1 VIGTRGADMVRAELE
16 GRRQAYEVVDFVR
29 SRVPGFSEAYLVETP
44 AQIGVRETRR
54 VLGAYVLQQEDI
66 LGGVKFPDAV
76 ACGGYP
82 IDLHDPVSMRL
93 TAKRLP
99 PGEYYTIPYRCLLP
113 RGLRNVLTAGRCIS
127 ATHEAFA
134 AFRVSAIAMAI
145 GQGAGTAAAM
155 AARSGKPPADV
166 DVAEL
171 RRSLRAQGAFLP
183 P

>member
-1 VIGTRGADMVRAELE
+1 M
-16 GRRQAYEVVDFVR
+16 
-29 SRVPGFSEAYLVETP
+29 
-44 AQIGVRETRR
+44 
-54 VLGAYVLQQEDI
+54 
-66 LGGVKFPDAV
+66 
-76 ACGGYP
+76 
-82 IDLHDPVSMRL
+82 
-93 TAKRLP
+93 
-99 PGEYYTIPYRCLLP
+99 
-113 RGLRNVLTAGRCIS
+113 LTAGRCIS

-134 AFRVSAIAMAI
+134 AFRLSAIAMAI